1 MYMSSFRK
9 PFALACAL
17 AVSWSLLAGCSNS
30 GDAGKKYAVATD
42 TTFAP
47 FEYTD
52 SKGNF
57 VGADLDILA
66 AVAKDQGFQYE
77 LRPLGFDA
85 AVAALESNQADGVIA
100 GMSITDKR
108 KEKYNFSEPY
118 YNSHI
123 VVAVAAGNDAV
134 KSYADLS
141 DKTVAA
147 KTGTEGA
154 KFAESLAPKYHFKI
168 NYFADSPT
176 MYEDVKTGN
185 SVACF
190 EDSPVMAY
198 GISQNNG
205 LKIVNDP
212 SEKSPGSSYGFAVM
226 KNSAANQKL
235 LTLFQAG
242 LANLKKNGQLKA
254 IMDKYNLNYDF

>member
-1 MYMSSFRK
+1 MLSLRK
-9 PFALACAL
+9 PLVLAFGL
-17 AVSWSLLAGCSNS
+17 AVVMSLLAGCSS
-30 GDAGKKYAVATD
+30 DKADKKYAIATD

-52 SKGNF
+52 SKGAF

-66 AVAKDQGFQYE
+66 AIAKDQNFQYD

-108 KEKYNFSEPY
+108 KEKYNFSDPY

-123 VVAVAAGNDAV
+123 VVAVAAGNDAI
-134 KSYADLS
+134 KSYADLGN
-141 DKTVAA
+141 KTVAA

-154 KFAESLAPKYHFKI
+154 KYAESLAPKYHFKI
-168 NYFADSPT
+168 HYFTDSPT

-205 LKIVNDP
+205 LKIVND
-212 SEKSPGSSYGFAVM
+212 SNEKSPGSSYGFAVM
-226 KNSAANQKL
+226 KNNEANQKL
-235 LTLFQAG
+235 LAMFQAG
-242 LANLKKNGQLKA
+242 LANIKKNGQLKA

>member
-1 MYMSSFRK
+1 M
-9 PFALACAL
+9 LAIL
-17 AVSWSLLAGCSNS
+17 ISLLAGCSGNKN
-30 GDAGKKYAVATD
+30 KKYVIATD

-47 FEYTD
+47 FEYTN
-52 SKGNF
+52 SRGEF

-66 AVAKDQGFQYE
+66 AIAVDQNFEYE

-108 KEKYNFSEPY
+108 KEKYNFSAPY
-118 YNSHI
+118 YNSYI
-123 VVAVAAGNDAV
+123 VVAVTAGNAGIQ
-134 KSYADLS
+134 SYADLTG
-141 DKTVAA
+141 KTVAV

-154 KFAESLAPKYHFKI
+154 KYAESLAAKYNFKI
-168 NYFADSPT
+168 HYFTDSPT

-185 SVACF
+185 SAACF

-212 SEKSPGSSYGFAVM
+212 NEKSPGSAYGFAVM
-226 KNSAANQKL
+226 KNNASNQKL
-235 LTLFQAG
+235 LALFQAG
-242 LANLKKNGQLKA
+242 LANIKKNGKLKQ
-254 IMDKYNLNYDF
+254 IMDRYNLSYDF

>member
-1 MYMSSFRK
+1 MLGLRRI
-9 PFALACAL
+9 FALAFGL
-17 AVSWSLLAGCSNS
+17 TMVLSLLAGCSS
-30 GDAGKKYAVATD
+30 DKDKKYAIATD

-52 SKGNF
+52 SKGQF

-66 AVAKDQGFQYE
+66 AVAKDQNFQYD
-77 LRPLGFDA
+77 LKPLGFDA

-100 GMSITDKR
+100 GMSIIDKR
-108 KEKYNFSEPY
+108 KEKYNFSDPY

-123 VVAVAAGNDAV
+123 VVAVAAGNDGI

-141 DKTVAA
+141 GKTVAA

-154 KFAESLAPKYHFKI
+154 KFAESLAGKYNFKI
-168 NYFADSPT
+168 NYFTDSPT

-198 GISQNNG
+198 GITQNNG
-205 LKIVNDP
+205 LKIVNDA
-212 SEKSPGSSYGFAVM
+212 SETSPGSSYGFAVM
-226 KNSAANQKL
+226 KNNEANQKL
-235 LTLFQAG
+235 LAMFQTG
-242 LANLKKNGQLKA
+242 LANIKKNGQLKA